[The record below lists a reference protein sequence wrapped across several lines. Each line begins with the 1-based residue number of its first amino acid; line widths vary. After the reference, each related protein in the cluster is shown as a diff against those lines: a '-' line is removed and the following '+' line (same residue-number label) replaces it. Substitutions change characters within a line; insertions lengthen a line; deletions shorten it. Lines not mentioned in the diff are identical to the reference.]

1 MISCNYTDGASQ
13 EGDNPLCFLRLAA
26 PLRYAARRK
35 GTGGIACP
43 WVSLAPE
50 ALASPTAMFLSPL
63 TRLFLRLAAPL
74 RYAARRKG

>member
-1 MISCNYTDGASQ
+1 MGFARAKGARFTHGYVLAAASR
-13 EGDNPLCFLRLAA
+13 LFLRLAA

-63 TRLFLRLAAPL
+63 RGFPI
-74 RYAARRKG
+74 